1 MLARYLLMACLV
13 ISSYSAASESLR
25 KVGTSRLTVL
35 WFDIYDATLY
45 SPSGNYEKTELP
57 LKLSLNYLRDISAS
71 QLLDETDKQW
81 RKAAISSTQRQLWLA
96 ELAKLWPDIEKG
108 QQLSFTQYSNSHGQF
123 HLGSRPLGSI
133 RSQSFAQAF
142 IDIWLGPATSYPS
155 EAKQLKGEGQ

>member
-1 MLARYLLMACLV
+1 MLSRYLLIASLA
-13 ISSYSAASESLR
+13 ISCHSAASEPLR

-45 SPSGNYEKTELP
+45 SPSGSYNRAQLP

-81 RKAAISSTQRQLWLA
+81 RKAAIPPSKRRLWLA

-123 HLGSRPLGSI
+123 HLGSTALGSI
-133 RSQSFAQAF
+133 RSSGFAQAF

-155 EAKQLKGEGQ
+155 EARQLKGEGQ